1 MFSKEEAPSSRPLA
15 DRVDESEEDA
25 ESLQS
30 LASERS
36 WTKRITQWMTALA
49 VLIFTSLVS
58 MRVGAH
64 LATRPSR
71 LDASCAAHTTQWSPV
86 LRDIDV
92 TYSTKY
98 FNGSF
103 LEENIYR
110 QKGSPE
116 VDAAWEALGVDCR
129 FTRPLPL
136 QTLLTWQDRPG
147 VISIEDGLASGLDM
161 SFVQR
166 NPKYGAGFFVNVE
179 GMHHLHCL
187 NLLRKSL
194 FFNYDYYKALGKH
207 AFENNDNI
215 LSHHVTHCLDMIR
228 QVLMCNVDT
237 GVLGQVW
244 ANQDEPAAFPDFNT
258 RHQCKNY
265 EDVQK
270 WANKLQAPPAE
281 TVPEDYL
288 EPPRHGDV
296 IPGTP

>member
-1 MFSKEEAPSSRPLA
+1 MFSKEEIPSKPLA

-30 LASERS
+30 LPSERS
-36 WTKRITQWMTALA
+36 WTKRITKYMTALA

-92 TYSTKY
+92 TYSTKH

-103 LEENIYR
+103 LKENIYR

-116 VDAAWEALGVDCR
+116 VDAAWEALGVDYR
-129 FTRPLPL
+129 A
-136 QTLLTWQDRPG
+136 G

-187 NLLRKSL
+187 NLVRKSL
-194 FFNYDYYKALGKH
+194 FFNYDYYKALGEH
-207 AFENNDNI
+207 AFENNDKI

-265 EDVQK
+265 EDVQE

>member
-1 MFSKEEAPSSRPLA
+1 MFSKEEEPSSRPLA

-30 LASERS
+30 LPSHKS
-36 WTKRITQWMTALA
+36 WIRTITTWLTALA

-71 LDASCAAHTTQWSPV
+71 LDALCAAHTTQWSPV
-86 LRDIDV
+86 LRDVDV
-92 TYSTKY
+92 KYSTTH

-103 LEENIYR
+103 LEVDVYR
-110 QKGSPE
+110 QPGSPE
-116 VDAAWEALGVDCR
+116 VDAAWEALGVDYR
-129 FTRPLPL
+129 A
-136 QTLLTWQDRPG
+136 G
-147 VISIEDGLASGLDM
+147 VISIEDGLASGLDL

-166 NPKYGAGFFVNVE
+166 SPKYGAGFFVNVE

-187 NLLRKSL
+187 NLVRKSL
-194 FFNYDYYKALGKH
+194 FFNYDYYKALGEH
-207 AFENNDNI
+207 AFENNDKI
-215 LSHHVTHCLDMIR
+215 LNHHVTHCLDMIR

-244 ANQDEPAAFPDFNT
+244 ANQDQPGAFPDFNT

-265 EDVQK
+265 EAVQA
-270 WANKLQAPPAE
+270 WAKKLQAPPPE
-281 TVPEDYL
+281 SVPDDYL
-288 EPPRHGDV
+288 KPPRHGDV